1 MPNLFTDTSTLGV
14 AKYLSEPVEG
24 VFHPFFPYGPFGWD
38 RSRNGTVP
46 GPTTNNKAVAIVSQ
60 CHSDICVHFRI
71 SDLPTYFYLGA
82 LS

>member
-24 VFHPFFPYGPFGWD
+24 VFHPFFPYGPFGWG

-46 GPTTNNKAVAIVSQ
+46 GPTTNNRRPLLLLVNAILIYVFIFASLT
-60 CHSDICVHFRI
+60 CLLTFI
-71 SDLPTYFYLGA
+71 
-82 LS
+82 